1 VSDAPS
7 DAGFTLT
14 ELLVAI
20 VILGMIT
27 APLAAALIGWMRNSD
42 DTYDRLVLSH
52 DAQISAA
59 YFARDVASVGI
70 RDYAPTASDMP
81 FKQSIQVGGASACT
95 PEPVEVQFLSDRWE
109 EIPDGPDADTEPD
122 GWAREMDVVAYY
134 LASPDDA
141 ITSLHRVRCSGATVD
156 DVVVAHNV
164 RTEDDLGNKLTVLSC
179 TSSCTA
185 AAVPNEVTLTLTV
198 TRPSG
203 DDYEITL
210 NGQRRQT

>member
-1 VSDAPS
+1 VSDAPP

-20 VILGMIT
+20 VILGMIA

-52 DAQISAA
+52 DAQLSAA

-70 RDYAPTASDMP
+70 RDHDASNMP
-81 FKQSIQVGGASACT
+81 FKQSIQQNASYNDGFTCGTAAT
-95 PEPVEVQFLSDRWE
+95 PTALVRFLSDRWDVVV
-109 EIPDGPDADTEPD
+109 DGEP
-122 GWAREMDVVAYY
+122 AVDVVAYY
-134 LASPDDA
+134 LESPDDA
-141 ITSLHRVRCSGATVD
+141 TTRLHRLRCSGTTVD

-164 RTEDDLGNKLTVLSC
+164 RTKDGLGNKLTTVSC
-179 TSSCTA
+179 PTACTA
-185 AAVPNEVTLTLTV
+185 AAVPTEVTLELTV

-203 DDYEITL
+203 DDYEIKL
-210 NGQRRQT
+210 IGQRRQT